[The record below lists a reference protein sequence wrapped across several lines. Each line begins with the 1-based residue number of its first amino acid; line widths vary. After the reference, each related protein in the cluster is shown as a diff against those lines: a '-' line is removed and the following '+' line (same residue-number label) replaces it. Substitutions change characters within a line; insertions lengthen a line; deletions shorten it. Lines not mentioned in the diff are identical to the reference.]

1 MKHLFSNGGR
11 ETYNQGELINPISW
25 KNQQQISPPSQLYKN
40 RINLIFLHIS
50 FLFIKIK
57 HNNMNSHYKEFYQKM
72 FDIVFKKIELNM
84 REVGHGDVTV
94 NKNMK
99 FLVKIF
105 YDVLLNCENYNR
117 KSLNEK
123 KLFLLK
129 HLRVNYYKK
138 SPNYNDLTEYFD
150 KYQTFCLDLS
160 SDKVLKGELEFNY
173 Q

>member
-1 MKHLFSNGGR
+1 
-11 ETYNQGELINPISW
+11 
-25 KNQQQISPPSQLYKN
+25 
-40 RINLIFLHIS
+40 
-50 FLFIKIK
+50 
-57 HNNMNSHYKEFYQKM
+57 MNSHYKEFYQKM

-84 REVGHGDVTV
+84 REVGHGDVSV

-129 HLRVNYYKK
+129 HLGVNYYKK
-138 SPNYNDLTEYFD
+138 SPNYDDLMEYFD